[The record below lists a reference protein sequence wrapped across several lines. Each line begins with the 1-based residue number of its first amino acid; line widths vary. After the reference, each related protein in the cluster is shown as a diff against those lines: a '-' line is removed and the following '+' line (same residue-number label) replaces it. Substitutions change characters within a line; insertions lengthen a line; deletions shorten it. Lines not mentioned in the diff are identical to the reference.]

1 MIIVLSAMAG
11 ALVGAIGARSLPDH
25 DPSPFAH
32 ATVPGSEATRP
43 PTATVLQLAGAGAVL
58 FTVLAMLIG
67 ASTVL
72 PAWLALAGFGLAL
85 AVIDGYHHR
94 LPNRLVAPA
103 LLVGVLLLAAHG
115 MLAGDPAS
123 VARALAGSVALFAFY
138 LVLALI
144 SPSQLGMGDVK
155 LAAVIGLYLGWLGW
169 GPWVLGAAAGPAIG
183 AVASAAVLI
192 RARLARQKG
201 RAGSVA
207 FGPSML
213 AGVLAVVLLQ
223 V

>member
-1 MIIVLSAMAG
+1 MITLLSAVAG
-11 ALVGAIGARSLPDH
+11 AVVGAIGARSLPDH

-32 ATVPGSEATRP
+32 AAVPGSPTTRTP
-43 PTATVLQLAGAGAVL
+43 AWTVLQLAGAGAVL
-58 FTVLAMLIG
+58 FTVLAMLVG
-67 ASTVL
+67 DSTVL
-72 PAWLALAGFGLAL
+72 PAWLALAGYGLVL
-85 AVIDGYHHR
+85 AVVDGYHHR

-103 LLVGVLLLAAHG
+103 LLTGVLLLSTHG
-115 MLAGDPAS
+115 LLAGDPAA
-123 VARALAGSVALFAFY
+123 VARALAGSAALFAFY
-138 LVLALI
+138 FVLALI

-183 AVASAAVLI
+183 AFASGAVLI
-192 RARLARQKG
+192 RARLAHQKG
-201 RAGSVA
+201 KAGSVA